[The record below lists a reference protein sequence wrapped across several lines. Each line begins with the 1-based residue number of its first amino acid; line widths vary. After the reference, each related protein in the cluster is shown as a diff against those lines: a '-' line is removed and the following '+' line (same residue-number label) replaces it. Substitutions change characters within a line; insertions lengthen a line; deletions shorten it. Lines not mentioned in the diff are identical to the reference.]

1 MNRKDFNNQA
11 NRDTRATGNATL
23 RRVRAGLLKTLA
35 WPIAVVV
42 ASCGSQVQAGSVRLW
57 PSAIVVEDVVRM
69 GDVCEFRGFS
79 EALERKLAQI
89 VVADAPPPGG
99 SRSIS
104 VDEIRALLSGS
115 GANMATIT
123 LRGAT
128 NCEIGRPSRIVG
140 KISSATKPAL
150 RSLVADS
157 ALPNTPHLEAPGGSF
172 GEATPKHSLKHAV
185 IEHFNSELARY
196 GGRADLTFDC
206 TSEQVL
212 NLSGAT
218 YDFRVRRRHG
228 KPIGLTPLEIDVVV
242 QGRTVQTVPL
252 VVNVTMTRR
261 VAVARRTINLG
272 ATIRAGDIEM
282 MTLTFHRL
290 DSLGVDDSALV
301 LGQRAKRVIPSGG
314 MIETSM
320 LEQVPLV
327 LRGQLVTL
335 ISVSGAI
342 RVVTTA
348 KAAQEGLLGAVIK
361 VRAADNKR
369 VEFDVT
375 VTGPAEV
382 RLGAATTSVGVIQM
396 ARGGGS

>member
-1 MNRKDFNNQA
+1 MNRKDCNNQA
-11 NRDTRATGNATL
+11 NRDTRVTGNATL
-23 RRVRAGLLKTLA
+23 RRVRAGFLNTLA

-42 ASCGSQVQAGSVRLW
+42 ASCGGEVQAGSVRLW

-79 EALERKLAQI
+79 EASERKLVQI
-89 VVADAPPPGG
+89 VVADAPPAGG

-104 VDEIRALLSGS
+104 VDDIRAFLSGS

-128 NCEIGRPSRIVG
+128 NCEIARPSRIVEETL
-140 KISSATKPAL
+140 SATKPAL
-150 RSLVADS
+150 HSPAADS
-157 ALPNTPHLEAPGGSF
+157 AVPTDSHVEAPGGSL
-172 GEATPKHSLKHAV
+172 GEATSKHSLKHAV
-185 IEHFNSELARY
+185 MEHFNSELARY
-196 GGRADLTFDC
+196 GGRADLTFDR

-212 NLSGAT
+212 NLSGPM
-218 YDFRVRRRHG
+218 YDFRVRRRGG

-261 VAVARRTINLG
+261 VAVVRRTINLG

-290 DSLGVDDSALV
+290 ESLGVDDSALV
-301 LGQRAKRVIPSGG
+301 IGQRAKRVIPSGG

-361 VRAADNKR
+361 VRAVDNKR
-369 VEFDVT
+369 VEFDAT

-382 RLGAATTSVGVIQM
+382 RLGAATTSVGAIQL
-396 ARGGGS
+396 AHGGGS